1 MRSHGTGPFRLAAWF
16 MELRIEASSEEADT
30 SDAAKVE
37 LALNDLLPEAS
48 WIEFG
53 QRICCTAGTS
63 AWRAHP
69 GARSVFSSICSD
81 YFRGAATRDR

>member
-1 MRSHGTGPFRLAAWF
+1 

-30 SDAAKVE
+30 SDAVKVE

-53 QRICCTAGTS
+53 QRICCTAATS
-63 AWRAHP
+63 AWRTP
-69 GARSVFSSICSD
+69 RCEECVLIDLSD
-81 YFRGAATRDR
+81 YFREAATRDR

>member
-1 MRSHGTGPFRLAAWF
+1 MRSHGTDPFRLAAWF

-30 SDAAKVE
+30 SDAVKVE

-53 QRICCTAGTS
+53 QRILLHGRYVCL
-63 AWRAHP
+63 
-69 GARSVFSSICSD
+69 ARTPRCEECVLIDLSD